1 MLMSFHMASQIHS
14 LLLVDHMGGLGMD
27 LHISAKRVYAL
38 IVSLVGDCKGNNTNR
53 LI

>member
-38 IVSLVGDCKGNNTNR
+38 IGSLVGNCKGNCMN
-53 LI
+53 LLM